1 MSGAAKTAGPPMLG
15 AAKVSTGAGTAV
27 ARPAGPPMTG
37 ARRAAIVLL
46 ALGEKSCATIMEHFD
61 ENEVKE
67 LSMAMA
73 ELGTVRPD
81 VIAGVV
87 QEFLERL
94 SERDRIVGDYDRTE
108 EFLRSVL
115 PGEKAEA
122 IIDDIRGR
130 ATRNI
135 WRKMSTIDPIQLTTY
150 LQGEY
155 PQTAALILSRLPAGV
170 AARALSGFG
179 TDVATDILNRMLTL
193 NNVQRDALDG
203 VERVLHAEFLSGLT
217 RTARRD
223 SHAVIAD
230 IFNSFDRQTEKRL
243 METLEVSNEDAASR
257 IKQMMFT
264 FDDLVKLGPSGI
276 QTLLRGVDR
285 ALLAQSLKG
294 ASDKIREM
302 FTENMSTRAAKML
315 LDDISSL
322 PPMKMRDVES
332 AQGSL
337 VQYAKDLEAKGE
349 LSLGRSEDD
358 ELV

>member
-1 MSGAAKTAGPPMLG
+1 MSGAKTAGPPMLG
-15 AAKVSTGAGTAV
+15 AAKASVPAGDPPP
-27 ARPAGPPMTG
+27 RPAGPAMNG

-46 ALGEKSCATIMEHFD
+46 ALGEKSCAQIMEHFD
-61 ENEVKE
+61 ETEVKE

-87 QEFLERL
+87 QDFLERL

-108 EFLRSVL
+108 DFLRSVL
-115 PGEKAEA
+115 PGEKADA

-135 WRKMSTIDPIQLTTY
+135 WKKMSTIEPAQLTTY

-155 PQTAALILSRLPAGV
+155 PQTAALILSRLPSGV

-179 TDVATDILNRMLTL
+179 TETATDVLNRMLTL
-193 NNVQRDALDG
+193 NHVQRDALDG

-217 RTARRD
+217 RTVRRD

-230 IFNSFDRQTEKRL
+230 IFNAFDRQTEKRL
-243 METLEVSNEDAASR
+243 METLEVANEDAASK
-257 IKQMMFT
+257 IKQLMFT
-264 FDDLVKLGPSGI
+264 FDDLMKLGPSGI

-285 ALLAQSLKG
+285 AVLAQSLKG
-294 ASDKIREM
+294 ASDKLRDL

-322 PPMKMRDVES
+322 PPMKMRDIEA
-332 AQGSL
+332 AQGTL
-337 VQYAKDLEAKGE
+337 VQYAKDLESKGE